1 MLLLC
6 RIGGGH
12 LVFLQGG
19 LLIGVEVLVPEV
31 SSAALARTGLAAG
44 VAPLKVVPGG
54 PREGDPVYGVTG
66 I

>member
-1 MLLLC
+1 M
-6 RIGGGH
+6 
-12 LVFLQGG
+12 
-19 LLIGVEVLVPEV
+19 IGVEVLVPEV